1 MTDRLMSSAPQS
13 GLELKRVRIALNGAL
28 LIPETS
34 LTVHPGEVVTIMG
47 PSGSGK
53 SSLLAYLCG
62 TLSGPFQASGEVWIH
77 GEDVSRLPIE
87 QRRIGILFQ
96 DDLLFPHM
104 TVGENL
110 LFAIPRSDRNQ
121 RQRLDRMRRALAE
134 AGLAGTEERDPATL
148 SGGQRARV
156 ALMRTLLARPRA
168 VLLDEPFSKL
178 DAHLKAAI
186 REFVFDHV
194 RAKRLPVLMV
204 THALD
209 DAKAA
214 GGPVLQ
220 VGQAE
225 AGRVGMDTEDFW
237 SPAAAQGWESG
248 FRVQG
253 SGKKQLPGS

>member
-1 MTDRLMSSAPQS
+1 MTDRSMPFPPRA

-34 LTVHPGEVVTIMG
+34 LTVHPGQVVTIMG

-62 TLSGPFQASGEVWIH
+62 TLDRPFQASGEVWIH
-77 GEDVSRLPIE
+77 GVDVSRLPIE
-87 QRRIGILFQ
+87 QRQIGILFQ
-96 DDLLFPHM
+96 DDLLFPHL

-110 LFAIPRSDRNQ
+110 LFAIPRSVDRPHQ
-121 RQRLDRMRRALAE
+121 RRDRMRQALTE
-134 AGLAGTEERDPATL
+134 AGLAGTEDRDPATL

-178 DAHLKAAI
+178 DTHLKAAI
-186 REFVFDHV
+186 REFVFGHV
-194 RAKRLPVLMV
+194 RAQGLPVLMV

-209 DAKAA
+209 DAQAA
-214 GGPVLQ
+214 GGPVMQ

-225 AGRVGMDTEDFW
+225 AGTGGANAGDF
-237 SPAAAQGWESG
+237 
-248 FRVQG
+248 
-253 SGKKQLPGS
+253 